1 MRRDGAVATT
11 VEKKEGQA
19 DSLLT
24 KIVAAVAVAGV
35 LAGIGLVTR
44 VEVLATRVQAIEA
57 AQALRAEDG
66 ERLARIEQKLETLTN
81 LVERLERDK
90 RN

>member
-1 MRRDGAVATT
+1 VATT

-44 VEVLATRVQAIEA
+44 VEVLATRVEAIEA

>member
-44 VEVLATRVQAIEA
+44 VEVLATRVEAIEA

>member
-1 MRRDGAVATT
+1 VATT

>member
-1 MRRDGAVATT
+1 MATT

-44 VEVLATRVQAIEA
+44 VEVLATRVEAIEA

>member
-1 MRRDGAVATT
+1 MATT